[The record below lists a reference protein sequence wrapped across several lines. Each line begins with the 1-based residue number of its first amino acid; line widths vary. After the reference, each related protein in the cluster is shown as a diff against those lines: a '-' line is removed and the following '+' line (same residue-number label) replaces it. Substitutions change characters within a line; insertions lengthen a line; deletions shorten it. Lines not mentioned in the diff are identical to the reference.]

1 MKKRIIFSG
10 LILTLF
16 LVSCTPSATECSVD
30 KDCVPASCCHATDV
44 VARENAPDC
53 TRVLCTAD
61 CQSGT
66 LDCNQG
72 EIKCIQNKCTVAWN

>member
-1 MKKRIIFSG
+1 MKWT
-10 LILTLF
+10 LVILLLVFLF
-16 LVSCTPSATECSVD
+16 LLSCTPSTPECTVD
-30 KDCVPASCCHATDV
+30 KDCVPASCCHPSDA

-53 TRVLCTAD
+53 RGVLCTAD

-72 EIKCIQNKCTVAWN
+72 EIKCIKNKCAAVLY